1 MPAGGITVKRLSVI
15 LVAALAAACS
25 PKSAKAPDADE
36 LAALESEFAADDADE
51 DDEEDSADMMDGE
64 TGGST
69 GGPAQMSGAPVASAP
84 QSAAGRRNVLRF
96 EPAVIVDATGFEK
109 PMGAASLFI
118 PHGWR
123 TQGGVFWARDYM
135 CTNGY
140 NFLWSATSPD
150 GAMSVGIAPQAAWAY
165 ASQQGLASPQPG
177 CPVMAIASA
186 RQYLEESVRRVMPNA
201 RILDFRARPDLL
213 AGFQPTRTPM
223 PMGEIQ
229 KYQEAG
235 EVLFAFTDGAGR
247 DMRGTMAAIVE
258 FQKMITD
265 QTALY
270 ASDPTIVQMPGA
282 SQLRMEQV
290 NAFAF
295 PGFVATAPNGQLN
308 LAFFEALRRTI
319 KPNPQWQQRITGH
332 NLRIA
337 QVALEE
343 SRKRADM
350 IARSNEEIARI
361 RQETWEMQNESSE
374 RRFREFGEALRGV
387 ETYADADA
395 PGGTVELSH
404 MYRHAWRLKDGSYVL
419 TDDASFD
426 PWRDL
431 RVEGRQL
438 EAVQ

>member
-1 MPAGGITVKRLSVI
+1 MATFAAFGGIAMNRFVALAFAA
-15 LVAALAAACS
+15 LVAACGPRNAE
-25 PKSAKAPDADE
+25 APDPDSLAIAENDLEVLDDE
-36 LAALESEFAADDADE
+36 DADDL
-51 DDEEDSADMMDGE
+51 DGE
-64 TGGST
+64 AGE
-69 GGPAQMSGAPVASAP
+69 AGAPVIAAAPPAPGASP
-84 QSAAGRRNVLRF
+84 SQGSRNLLRF
-96 EPAVIVDATGFEK
+96 EPAVIIDAAGFER

-118 PHGWR
+118 PHGWK
-123 TQGGVFWARDYM
+123 TEGGVFWARDFM

-140 NFLWSATSPD
+140 NFFWTATSPD
-150 GAMSVGIAPQAAWAY
+150 GSMSLGVTPQAAWAY
-165 ASQQGLASPQPG
+165 ASGSAPPSPQPG
-177 CPVMAIASA
+177 CPVMQITSV
-186 RQYLEESVRRVMPNA
+186 RQYLEESVKRSMPNA
-201 RILDFRARPDLL
+201 RVLDFRARPDLL
-213 AGFQPTRTPM
+213 AGAQPSRTPM

-229 KYQEAG
+229 KYSEAG
-235 EVLFAFTDGAGR
+235 EVLFAFADASGR
-247 DMRGTMAAIVE
+247 DMRGAMAAVVE

-265 QTALY
+265 MSGMY
-270 ASDPTIVQMPGA
+270 ASDPTIVQMPSA
-282 SQLRMEQV
+282 QQMRMEQV

-332 NLRIA
+332 NLKIG

-343 SRKRADM
+343 GRKRAAM
-350 IARSNEEIARI
+350 IARSNEEISRI
-361 RQETWEMQNESSE
+361 RQETWERQQESSE

-404 MYRHAWRLKDGSYVL
+404 MYRHAWRLNDGSYVL

-431 RVEGRQL
+431 RMEGKQL